1 MSTLW
6 DTFREGGFM
15 NWILLLLGL
24 VGAMAAFVAFILAAM
39 RSRAALAVGAVV
51 LLFGA
56 LIAGL
61 GLMGMSMGRR
71 SVENAMAGE
80 AISAGMKERIRR
92 AGYAESLSCVKF
104 GLGFSALPILAGA
117 LAMLLGALRR
127 SEDSEPGA
135 PRADAASPGSAPPSP
150 GGPSQKPS
158 FALPAVALGVAG
170 LIVVADFVALATPLP
185 GRAIDEDDKGS
196 VLLAAKEAIDKGDL
210 EIGCEDLE
218 RALHD
223 DDPLARGAGAVSPSA
238 APDFPK
244 LAEQCVDFALKEALA
259 APPEDRR
266 VELVRLDLSKLPK
279 TEAQQKKIKAELRS
293 TEEASAADPS
303 NKDPL
308 DDELGGGEGAGDH
321 AAVEPSEG
329 RPSAAAASGS
339 AAAAAGSATAAAKP
353 AAPPK
358 VSTGSPTVSGR
369 LPPEIIRRIVRQ
381 NFGRFRLCYENGLKN
396 NPNLQGRVNVR
407 FVIARDGSV
416 SNVGNAGSDLPDSG
430 VVSCVVRAFYGLSFP
445 QPEGGI
451 VTVVYPITFASS

>member
-15 NWILLLLGL
+15 NWILLLFGL

-39 RSRAALAVGAVV
+39 RSRAALPVGAGVI
-51 LLFGA
+51 LFGA

-61 GLMGMSMGRR
+61 GLVGMSMGRR
-71 SVENAMAGE
+71 SVENVLAGE

-117 LAMLLGALRR
+117 LAMLSGALRR

-135 PRADAASPGSAPPSP
+135 PRADAAPPGAAPPSP
-150 GGPSQKPS
+150 RESSRKPS

-170 LIVVADFVALATPLP
+170 LILVADFVALATPLP
-185 GRAIDEDDKGS
+185 GRAIDESDKDS
-196 VLLAAKEAIDKGDL
+196 ASL
-210 EIGCEDLE
+210 EE
-218 RALHD
+218 
-223 DDPLARGAGAVSPSA
+223 
-238 APDFPK
+238 
-244 LAEQCVDFALKEALA
+244 
-259 APPEDRR
+259 
-266 VELVRLDLSKLPK
+266 
-279 TEAQQKKIKAELRS
+279 
-293 TEEASAADPS
+293 
-303 NKDPL
+303 
-308 DDELGGGEGAGDH
+308 
-321 AAVEPSEG
+321 
-329 RPSAAAASGS
+329 PSAAADPANDPPNPLGEAPEAPEEADDSAALAPPPQGSASASANTAAGS
-339 AAAAAGSATAAAKP
+339 AAAAAEGSATAAAKP

-358 VSTGSPTVSGR
+358 VNAGSPTVSGR
-369 LPPEIIRRIVRQ
+369 LPPEVIRRIVRV

-396 NPNLQGRVNVR
+396 NPDLKGRVNVR

-416 SNVGNAGSDLPDSG
+416 SAVSNAGSDLPDPG
-430 VVSCVVRAFYGLSFP
+430 VVSCVVRAFRGLSFP